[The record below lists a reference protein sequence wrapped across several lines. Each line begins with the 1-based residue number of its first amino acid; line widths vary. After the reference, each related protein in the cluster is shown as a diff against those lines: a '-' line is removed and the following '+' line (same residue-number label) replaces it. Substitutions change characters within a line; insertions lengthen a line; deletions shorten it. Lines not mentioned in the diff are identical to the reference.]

1 VTLVQDQQRDYVLR
15 TVEERGVR
23 LIRLWFTDVL
33 GNLKSFAISP
43 AELENALE
51 DGMTFDGSSI
61 DGYSRIQESDVLAFP
76 DPNTFEV
83 LPWGDPRAVE
93 ARVFCD
99 IANLDGSPFKGDPRQ
114 VLRRNL
120 TAAHDRGYTFYVA
133 PDMEFF
139 YFAPPTPGQKPVPLD
154 EGGFFDLTT
163 TDVSGTLRKQTI
175 RTLETMSIPVEYSFH
190 EDAPSQQEIDLRHT
204 DALTM
209 ADSIMTFRLVVKEVA
224 ASQGV
229 HATFMPKPLEG
240 VQGSGM
246 HMHLSMFDGDDNA
259 FYDAADPYNLSTLAK
274 CFMAGLLRHAAEITA
289 VTNQTVN
296 SYKRL
301 VPGFEAPV
309 HISWAR
315 NNRSG
320 LVRVPVAK
328 RGNASATRLEYRS
341 PDPACNPYL
350 AFSVLLA
357 AGMRGVSEGYELPP
371 EADANLFEMSDS
383 ALAKL
388 GIDQLPQ
395 SLSDSLKVMER
406 SELVH
411 EALGEHIFEWF
422 LRNKRSEWKAYKT
435 HVSAFE
441 HDRYLRA
448 L

>member
-1 VTLVQDQQRDYVLR
+1 MLDQHREYVLR

-23 LIRLWFTDVL
+23 LVRLWFTDVL

-61 DGYSRIQESDVLAFP
+61 DGFSRVQEADVMAIP
-76 DPNTFEV
+76 DPDTFEL
-83 LPWGDPRAVE
+83 LPWAEQGAAE

-99 IANLDGSPFKGDPRQ
+99 IHHLDGTPFEGDPRQ
-114 VLRRNL
+114 VLRRNMQR
-120 TAAHDRGYTFYVA
+120 ARDAGFTFYVA
-133 PDMEFF
+133 PDIEFF
-139 YFAPPTPGQKPVPLD
+139 YFDQLQPGQAPRPID
-154 EGGFFDLTT
+154 DGSFFDLTT
-163 TDVSGTLRKQTI
+163 NDAAGNLRKQTI
-175 RTLETMSIPVEYSFH
+175 RKLEQMGIPVEYSFH

-209 ADSIMTFRLVVKEVA
+209 ADSVMTFRLVVREVA
-224 ASQGV
+224 AGQGL

-246 HMHLSMFDGDDNA
+246 HVHLSLFRDDDNA
-259 FYDAADPYNLSTLAK
+259 FYDADDPYNLSPVAK
-274 CFMAGLLRHAAEITA
+274 AFMAGLLRHASEITA
-289 VTNQTVN
+289 ITNQTVN

-320 LVRVPVAK
+320 LIRVPVPK
-328 RGNASATRLEYRS
+328 RANPFATRIEYRS

-350 AFSVLLA
+350 AFSLLLA
-357 AGMRGVSEGYELPP
+357 AGMRGISEGYELPA
-371 EADANLFEMSDS
+371 EADDNLFEIGDDV
-383 ALAKL
+383 LTKL
-388 GIDQLPQ
+388 GIGQLPQ
-395 SLSDSLKVMER
+395 SLSDALRAMEQ
-406 SELVH
+406 SELVFD
-411 EALGEHIFEWF
+411 ALGEHIFEWF
-422 LRNKRSEWKAYKT
+422 LRNKRTEWRGYKT
-435 HVSAFE
+435 QVTPFE
-441 HDRYLRA
+441 LDRYLRA